1 LRKARDRDRVLRS
14 RLGGLYACGAFAR
27 HRSLLDLRPEENG
40 ALTEGTASH
49 STGHRVK
56 RFDYLFRFSKDPNV
70 TVAKM
75 RPAALSASVRT
86 MARDTPSV
94 RAILLSTIA
103 NIAAHSVAK
112 TASSNR
118 SIRKTVARGARP
130 GLPAVSGAP
139 RPADRLKR
147 PADHQQLPIS
157 MNSLL
162 FRELDH
168 RTGLKT

>member
-1 LRKARDRDRVLRS
+1 MLL
-14 RLGGLYACGAFAR
+14 LGIGVF
-27 HRSLLDLRPEENG
+27 LDLRPEENG

-70 TVAKM
+70 TAAKM

-103 NIAAHSVAK
+103 NIAAHSRAK